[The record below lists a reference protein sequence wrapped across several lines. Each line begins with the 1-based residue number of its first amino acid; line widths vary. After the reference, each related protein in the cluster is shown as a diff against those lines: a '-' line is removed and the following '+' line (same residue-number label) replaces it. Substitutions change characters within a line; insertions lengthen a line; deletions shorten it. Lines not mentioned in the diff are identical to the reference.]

1 MEQQLSDLQA
11 EKRAA
16 SAAAAKLVAGNE
28 EKAAEMERQ
37 LLALKTEMEAHGKN
51 QVMSTTQG
59 NCTITIYIYTCIHV
73 YIHTYIHVYMYT
85 YNGLFEKPSYG

>member
-16 SAAAAKLVAGNE
+16 AAAAAKLVANNE
-28 EKAAEMERQ
+28 EKAAEMEKQ
-37 LLALKTEMEAHGKN
+37 LFALRTEMEAHGKH

-59 NCTITIYIYTCIHV
+59 KCTIITANCLRNLYITNIVCYLLHFI
-73 YIHTYIHVYMYT
+73 
-85 YNGLFEKPSYG
+85 LFAI